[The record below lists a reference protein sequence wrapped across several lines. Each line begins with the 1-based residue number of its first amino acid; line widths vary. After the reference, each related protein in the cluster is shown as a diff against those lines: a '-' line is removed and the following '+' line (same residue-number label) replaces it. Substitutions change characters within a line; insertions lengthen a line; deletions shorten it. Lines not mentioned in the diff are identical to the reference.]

1 MQEREIIECA
11 YEEQVRQLFV
21 NLYSQYAEANGSQ
34 QEIQSSEQR
43 FLQSVTLAKRVRDRA
58 TTLIVTA

>member
-1 MQEREIIECA
+1 MPEREIIERA